1 MTRRILLEP
10 QDTVKIDGKDYRVC
24 DHMFEGDTTVT
35 ILVKGKGA
43 VTIGKEILDES
54 VE

>member
-10 QDTVKIDGKDYRVC
+10 QDTVKVDGKDYKVC
-24 DHMFEGDTTVT
+24 DHMFEGDTKVT
-35 ILVKGKGA
+35 ILVKGKGP